1 MEFEIKSK
9 ENDVTYQIPEIHFP
23 SYEQYRQQAVA
34 LGEFI
39 RSTEVTP
46 ENVKEAKS
54 ILADSRKV
62 TDRLNRKR
70 IDIKNDILRGYKV
83 FEEQVKEIT
92 SIIDEA
98 DQELRGKVRELDDQ
112 EREAKKKAIRELWDK
127 RVGQYDR
134 IEKLIPNAFERWL
147 EPSYLNKTASMKI
160 VEAYMS
166 KWLEDVDVTLDTASG
181 MGDEYLTEYIST
193 LSLTDAIRN
202 VSERKKLENLINS
215 NKEDFEDEPTATFIV
230 TGEKDITLAEMLLK
244 SNNITYRKAN

>member
-1 MEFEIKSK
+1 MDFELKTR
-9 ENDVTYQIPEIHFP
+9 ENDVSYQIPEIRFP
-23 SYEQYRQQAVA
+23 SYEQYRQQALA
-34 LGEFI
+34 LGDYI

-92 SIIDEA
+92 GIIDEA
-98 DQELRGKVRELDDQ
+98 DQELRGKVRELDEQ
-112 EREAKKKAIRELWDK
+112 ERETKKEAIREIWTK
-127 RVGQYDR
+127 RIGQYDR
-134 IEKLIPNAFERWL
+134 VEKLIPDAFERWL
-147 EPSYLNKTASMKI
+147 EPSYLNKTMTMKA
-160 VEAYMS
+160 VEARMS
-166 KWLEDVDVTLDTASG
+166 EWLDEVDVTIDTASN
-181 MGDEYLTEYIST
+181 MGDEYLAEYLST

-202 VSERKKLENLINS
+202 VTERKKLENLINS

-230 TGEKDITLAEMLLK
+230 TGEKDITLTEMLLK
-244 SNNITYRKAN
+244 SNNITYRKGN

>member
-1 MEFEIKSK
+1 MDFELKTR
-9 ENDVTYQIPEIHFP
+9 ENDVSYQIPEIRFP
-23 SYEQYRQQAVA
+23 SYEQYRQQALA
-34 LGEFI
+34 LGDYI

-92 SIIDEA
+92 GIIDEA

-112 EREAKKKAIRELWDK
+112 ERQVKKDAIKELWEK
-127 RVGQYDR
+127 RVQQYDR
-134 IEKLIPNAFERWL
+134 VTSYVNEPFWRWF
-147 EPSYLNKTASMKI
+147 EPSMLNKTTSMKSIEASMT
-160 VEAYMS
+160 E
-166 KWLEDVDVTLDTASG
+166 WLQDTDRAIETAAG
-181 MGDEYLTEYIST
+181 MGEEYLVEYLHAGDLTE
-193 LSLTDAIRN
+193 AIRR
-202 VSERKKLENLINS
+202 VTEHKKLANLINS

-230 TGEKDITLAEMLLK
+230 TGEKDITLTEMLLK
-244 SNNITYRKAN
+244 SNNITYRKGN